1 MLNSILRLV
10 ILISLCVSVQ
20 TQALTAQAS
29 DAAKEYYQAW
39 LSTADRAEEV
49 IDANRASTAA
59 LEELRQDLVSYR
71 DTFRDEQSKNGERIT
86 TLQAQLDALGAAPGE
101 GEDEPEDLASLRA
114 RLSEQLLALRVPR
127 IVSDEAFRRADGL
140 IGEIDNI
147 IRDRRT
153 TVLLE
158 RGPTPLNPD
167 NWSEALSSLSS
178 ASSAMWNETV
188 SQVSHQTTVAQ
199 IKRNWPSLAL
209 LLGVGMLLL
218 LRGRAISR
226 KTAAYVRKRDLQSS
240 AIWEFAVSLWQVA
253 LPYFGVVLI
262 VNAVKTAELLG
273 VRGYLL
279 LDNVS
284 GWALILLAFHWLGGR
299 LFIRRAENPLLP
311 VDPKNALAT
320 WLVIDLFAVI
330 LVAKDV
336 LSTLEDF
343 IFFTEGAL
351 AVVRF
356 PLIVAAALL
365 LLRLHRI
372 GKQQRADADDENS
385 EDGALAVGVNGII
398 HTVRRIAYLLGFI
411 SPVLA
416 AAGYINAAEALIY
429 PSILTLALIATLLVL
444 QRFLVDVY
452 GYFSKKTRDEAADSL
467 VAVLLGFVITLA
479 SAPFFALIWGAR
491 EADLLELLSKMR
503 NGFQVGDVSISP
515 TAFLSFAVI
524 FAIGY
529 TVTRIVQSSLR
540 TSLLPKT
547 KLDPGG
553 QNAIVSGTG
562 YVGIFLA
569 AVVAISAAGLDLSS
583 LAIVAGALSVGIGFG
598 LQTIVSNFVSGIILL
613 IERPVSKGD
622 WIEVGGMMGYVRDIS
637 VRSTRIETFDRTDV
651 IVPNSDLITGTVTN
665 FTRGNTVGRVIVSV
679 GVAYGTDP
687 RKVEA
692 ILSEIANAHPMVLA
706 KPAPSVVFQG
716 FGADSLDFEIRA
728 ILRDVNWKLGV
739 KSDMNYAIEE
749 RFRAEGI
756 EIPFAQRDLW
766 IRNPEALRGDPEPDA
781 QT

>member
-178 ASSAMWNETV
+178 ASGAMWNETV

-372 GKQQRADADDENS
+372 GKQQRADADGENS

-749 RFRAEGI
+749 RFRTEGI